1 MGFKKY
7 LKWST
12 NQKEM
17 KFVKVKVL
25 RMSTISLIEAP
36 KEENT
41 EHGKEIIFGKD
52 NDMRIILNLK
62 LNK

>member
-1 MGFKKY
+1 
-7 LKWST
+7 
-12 NQKEM
+12 M